1 MTKVAFSISM
11 SLDGFV
17 TAGNQTREEPL
28 AKNGEFLHEWFF
40 HSGAEGYAYV
50 QRLTS
55 NVGSVICGRK
65 CCDDSIPYWDENGP
79 TGPLKLPLFVVTHR
93 PLFAS
98 PSNGIYHAAETIP
111 DAVKQAKSAA
121 RGKDVSLMGGAD
133 VFRQALA
140 GEFVDEIELHI
151 GPVHFGTGT
160 RLFDTLPNQ
169 IKLEPTCMLD
179 TPLARHIA
187 YRVVE

>member
-1 MTKVAFSISM
+1 M
-11 SLDGFV
+11 
-17 TAGNQTREEPL
+17 
-28 AKNGEFLHEWFF
+28 
-40 HSGAEGYAYV
+40 
-50 QRLTS
+50 
-55 NVGSVICGRK
+55 
-65 CCDDSIPYWDENGP
+65 
-79 TGPLKLPLFVVTHR
+79 PLFVVTHR
-93 PLFAS
+93 PLLAS
-98 PSNGIYHAAETIP
+98 HSNGIYHAAETIP
-111 DAVKQAKSAA
+111 KSAA

-140 GEFVDEIELHI
+140 GGFVDEIELHI
-151 GPVHFGTGT
+151 VPVLFGTGT

>member
-1 MTKVAFSISM
+1 MSKVAFNISM
-11 SLDGFV
+11 SLDGFI

-28 AKNGEFLHEWFF
+28 GKNGEFLHEWFF
-40 HSGAEGYAYV
+40 NSGAEGNAYV

-55 NVGSVICGRK
+55 NVGAVICGRK
-65 CCDDSIPYWDENGP
+65 CYDDSIPFWDENGP
-79 TGPLKLPLFVVTHR
+79 TGALKLPLFVVTHR
-93 PLFAS
+93 PLLAS
-98 PSNGIYHAAETIP
+98 HSTGIYHAAATIP

-121 RGKDVSLMGGAD
+121 KGKDVSLMGGAD

-140 GEFVDEIELHI
+140 GGLVDEIELHI
-151 GPVHFGTGT
+151 VPVLFGAGT

-169 IKLEPTCMLD
+169 IKLEPTSMLD

-187 YRVVE
+187 YRIVK

>member
-1 MTKVAFSISM
+1 MTKVAFNISI
-11 SLDGFV
+11 SLDGFI

-28 AKNGEFLHEWFF
+28 GKNGEFLHGWFF
-40 HSGAEGYAYV
+40 NGGAEGDAYV

-55 NVGSVICGRK
+55 NVGAVICGRK
-65 CCDDSIPYWDENGP
+65 CYDDSIPYWDENGP

-93 PLFAS
+93 PLLAS
-98 PSNGIYHAAETIP
+98 HSTGIYHAAGSIP

-121 RGKDVSLMGGAD
+121 GGKDVSLMGGAD

-140 GEFVDEIELHI
+140 GGLVDEIELHI
-151 GPVHFGTGT
+151 VPVLFGAGT
-160 RLFDTLPNQ
+160 RLFDTMPNL
-169 IKLEPTCMLD
+169 IMLEPTSMLD

-187 YRVVE
+187 FRIVK

>member
-1 MTKVAFSISM
+1 MTKVVFNISM
-11 SLDGFV
+11 SLDGFI
-17 TAGNQTREEPL
+17 TAGNQTKEEPL
-28 AKNGEFLHEWFF
+28 GKNSEFLHEWFF
-40 HSGAEGYAYV
+40 NNGAEGDAYV

-55 NVGSVICGRK
+55 NVGSAICGRK
-65 CCDDSIPYWDENGP
+65 CYDDSIPYWDENGP
-79 TGPLKLPLFVVTHR
+79 TGPLKLSLFVVTHR
-93 PLFAS
+93 PLLAS
-98 PSNGIYHAAETIP
+98 HSTGIYHAAGTIT

-140 GEFVDEIELHI
+140 GGLVDEIELHI
-151 GPVHFGTGT
+151 VPVLFGAGT

-169 IKLEPTCMLD
+169 IKLEPTSMLD

-187 YRVVE
+187 YRIVK

>member
-1 MTKVAFSISM
+1 MTKVAFNISI
-11 SLDGFV
+11 SLDGFI

-28 AKNGEFLHEWFF
+28 GKNGEFLHGWFF
-40 HSGAEGYAYV
+40 NGGAEGDAYV

-55 NVGSVICGRK
+55 NVGAVICGRK
-65 CCDDSIPYWDENGP
+65 CYDNSIPYWDENGP

-93 PLFAS
+93 PLLAS
-98 PSNGIYHAAETIP
+98 HSTGIYHAAGSIP

-121 RGKDVSLMGGAD
+121 GGKDVSLMGGAD

-140 GEFVDEIELHI
+140 GGLVDEIELHI
-151 GPVHFGTGT
+151 VPVLFGAGT
-160 RLFDTLPNQ
+160 RLFDTMPNL
-169 IKLEPTCMLD
+169 IMLEPTSMLD

-187 YRVVE
+187 YRIVK